1 MALSFLG
8 RVRPRLGFR
17 LANAMMSPSP
27 LQRLL
32 LLLLAAAASAVSPAG
47 GGCSTGCDIAVAYY
61 STKPNQNLTYIGS
74 LFGIDDYR
82 ALAAYNAAGHPNQ
95 DFVPAGEP
103 VLVNFTCR
111 CLSLPGAPSST
122 YLAGSFPYR
131 VSPGDTYS
139 SIAAVYNNLTTA
151 AWLEETNS
159 NKGDGVT
166 VNVTVN
172 CSCGDPA
179 VSPDL
184 RMFLT
189 YPLGEG
195 ETLVSVGAKFGFRLQ
210 SEMDLLRRYNPG
222 TEGGTGSRLVY
233 IPLRGEDDTSSCC
246 WCGYRCST
254 YGFEAGARTN

>member
-1 MALSFLG
+1 
-8 RVRPRLGFR
+8 
-17 LANAMMSPSP
+17 MMSPSP

-47 GGCSTGCDIAVAYY
+47 GGCSTGCDVAVAYY

-74 LFGIDDYR
+74 LFGIEDYR
-82 ALAAYNAAGHPNQ
+82 ALAAYNAGHPNQ

-111 CLSLPGAPSST
+111 CLALPGAPSST

-151 AWLEETNS
+151 AWLEETN
-159 NKGDGVT
+159 
-166 VNVTVN
+166 

-195 ETLVSVGAKFGFRLQ
+195 ETLVSSEQNSASAGISGLFGLCIILLAFFLSTFHEQGPQDVGKQDHGLAIA
-210 SEMDLLRRYNPG
+210 
-222 TEGGTGSRLVY
+222 TEVILS
-233 IPLRGEDDTSSCC
+233 
-246 WCGYRCST
+246 
-254 YGFEAGARTN
+254 